1 MRSRGLSAAKSIRA
15 CSPEENA
22 ISTFSGAFL
31 KSLGEKFG
39 FDGTKPEI
47 AASIRYAAIGYF
59 AVLGRRKSPDNRKQ
73 ARREY
78 IQLAKNTRKFLKI
91 LENAN
96 ENGIASD
103 MEYVAQMESVA
114 NKAPLAALNDNA
126 IQRGISGKYDE
137 LIRLL
142 NLLVT
147 AAEHGKENYSA
158 KPGPK
163 IDLALETLVR
173 RAANFWIY
181 ELGRK
186 FTIDQHKG
194 SGTTKSFEFIRA
206 LASRL
211 NNHISDTEVVTAM
224 RVERENRRKIELASQ
239 KARGAPNNS
248 H

>member
-1 MRSRGLSAAKSIRA
+1 MPARKIIPEKSL
-15 CSPEENA
+15 SPEEKANSA
-22 ISTFSGAFL
+22 FSGEFL

-39 FDGTKPEI
+39 FDGTSPEI

-59 AVLGRRKSPDNRKQ
+59 VVLGRPKSPDNRKQ

-78 IQLAKNTRKFLKI
+78 IELAKNARKFLKI
-91 LENAN
+91 LENAE
-96 ENGIASD
+96 ENGIDSD
-103 MEYVAQMESVA
+103 MEYAAHMELVV
-114 NKAPLAALNDNA
+114 NKAPLAARNDNA
-126 IQRGISGKYDE
+126 NQRGISREYDE
-137 LIRLL
+137 LIWLL

-147 AAEHGKENYSA
+147 AAEYGKENYSA

-173 RAANFWIY
+173 RAANFWVY
-181 ELGRK
+181 ELRRK

-211 NNHISDTEVVTAM
+211 NNRISDTEIVTAM
-224 RVERENRRKIELASQ
+224 RAEREIRRKIESASK
-239 KARGAPNNS
+239 KARGVPNNS
-248 H
+248 RR

>member
-1 MRSRGLSAAKSIRA
+1 MPARKIIPENPL
-15 CSPEENA
+15 SPEEKA
-22 ISTFSGAFL
+22 ISAFSGKFL
-31 KSLGEKFG
+31 ELLGEKFG
-39 FDGTKPEI
+39 FDGIKPEI
-47 AASIRYAAIGYF
+47 AASIRYVAIGYF
-59 AVLGRRKSPDNRKQ
+59 AVLGRPKSPDNRKQ

-78 IQLAKNTRKFLKI
+78 VQLAKNTRKFLKI
-91 LENAN
+91 LENAE

-103 MEYVAQMESVA
+103 MEYAVHMELVAD
-114 NKAPLAALNDNA
+114 KAPLPARNDNA
-126 IQRGISGKYDE
+126 VQRGISGEYDE

-147 AAEHGKENYSA
+147 AAEYGKENYSA

-173 RAANFWIY
+173 RAANFWNY

-211 NNHISDTEVVTAM
+211 NRGISDREIVTAM
-224 RVERENRRKIELASQ
+224 RAEKEFRGKLKLAPENGKHRPK
-239 KARGAPNNS
+239 
-248 H
+248 